1 MENSKKSKT
10 VFVLEGGAMRGL
22 YSAGVLDVFMQNG
35 ITTDAIYG
43 VSAGALFGINFK
55 SKQIGRAIRYNLK
68 YAHEKNY
75 MGLYSLIT
83 TGNIM
88 NEKFCFDRI
97 VNELD
102 KFDFDTFNASPIDF
116 YAVVT
121 NVETGKAEHIK
132 IIDSRVQ
139 LEVLRASGSMPFV
152 SKIVEFE
159 GSKYLDG
166 AISDPIPLQKALD
179 EGYEK
184 IVVVLTRPENY
195 AKHKENLP
203 YNFVYRKYPNF
214 VECAKKQF
222 EVYNQ
227 TLELIKKCENDG
239 RVIVLRPSQNLKIA
253 RVEKSLKKLNAI
265 YNLGVDDCTKKLD
278 EIKKYLQQEKSGQV
292 TL

>member
-1 MENSKKSKT
+1 MEKTKQSKT

-22 YSAGVLDVFMQNG
+22 YSAGVLDVFMKNG

-102 KFDFDTFNASPIDF
+102 KFDFDTFDASPIDF

-132 IIDSRVQ
+132 ITDAREQ

-152 SKIVEFE
+152 SKLVDID
-159 GSKYLDG
+159 GKKYLDG
-166 AISDPIPLQKALD
+166 AISDPIPFKKVLE

-184 IVVVLTRPENY
+184 IVVVLTRAEQDQ
-195 AKHKENLP
+195 KHQEKLP
-203 YNFVYRKYPNF
+203 YNWVYRKYPNF
-214 VECAKKQF
+214 IKCAEKQLD
-222 EVYNQ
+222 VYNES
-227 TLELIKKCENDG
+227 LDLIKEYEKQG
-239 RVIVLRPSQNLKIA
+239 KIMVLRPSQNLKIA
-253 RVEKSLKKLNAI
+253 RVEKNLKKLNAI
-265 YNLGVDDCTKKLD
+265 YNLGVDDCSKKLD
-278 EIKKYLQQEKSGQV
+278 EIKKYLEQ
-292 TL
+292 

>member
-1 MENSKKSKT
+1 MVNNNQSKT

-22 YSAGVLDVFMQNG
+22 YSAGVLDVFMKNG

-55 SKQIGRAIRYNLK
+55 SEQIGRAIRYNLK

-88 NEKFCFDRI
+88 NEKFCFDKI

-132 IIDSRVQ
+132 ITDAREQ

-152 SKIVEFE
+152 SKLVEID
-159 GSKYLDG
+159 GKKYLDG
-166 AISDPIPLQKALD
+166 AISDPIPFKKVLE

-184 IVVVLTRPENY
+184 IVVVLTRAEQDQ
-195 AKHKENLP
+195 KHQEKLP
-203 YNFVYRKYPNF
+203 YNWVYRKYPNF
-214 VECAKKQF
+214 IKCAEKQLDI
-222 EVYNQ
+222 YNES
-227 TLELIKKCENDG
+227 LDLIKEYEKQG
-239 RVIVLRPSQNLKIA
+239 KIMVLRPSQNLKIA
-253 RVEKSLKKLNAI
+253 RVEKNLKKLNAI
-265 YNLGVDDCTKKLD
+265 YNLGVDDCSKKLD
-278 EIKKYLQQEKSGQV
+278 EIKKYLEQ
-292 TL
+292 